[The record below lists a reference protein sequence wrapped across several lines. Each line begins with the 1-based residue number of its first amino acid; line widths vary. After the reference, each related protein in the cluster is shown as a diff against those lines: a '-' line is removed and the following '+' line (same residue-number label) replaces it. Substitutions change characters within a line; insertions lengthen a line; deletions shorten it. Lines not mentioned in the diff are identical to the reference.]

1 VIVVREVDPEMIT
14 KEILVVARVEARA
27 ETLRTN
33 TSCTDEKRWV
43 GINAVEVVHEFD
55 PIAGQD
61 FVGVTA
67 RGHREW
73 WKARV
78 VKSMIVERWIMRRIR
93 ECALRSVEWGPHV
106 SGERIGRTMRRGH
119 NLERRARSLC
129 VLVDGNDEGAAARD
143 RITKVR
149 VCDGSIC
156 NHPTI
161 LPEPVNKV

>member
-1 VIVVREVDPEMIT
+1 MIVVREVDPEMIT
-14 KEILVVARVEARA
+14 EEILVVARVEAWA
-27 ETLRTN
+27 ETLSTDN
-33 TSCTDEKRWV
+33 SCTDEKRWV
-43 GINAVEVVHEFD
+43 GINAVEVVHELD
-55 PIAGQD
+55 SVAGHD

-67 RGHREW
+67 RRHREW

-78 VKSMIVERWIMRRIR
+78 VKSMIVERWVMWRIR

-129 VLVDGNDEGAAARD
+129 VLVDGDDEAAAARD

-149 VCDGSIC
+149 VRDGSIR